1 MATRYW
7 IGSGIN
13 WSDPANWSETSSGE
27 GGASVP
33 YETTDTAIFDG
44 SSFIEPDFEIYAT
57 DVTIECN
64 IVTEEALPFCIRIGL
79 DGYIGLQ
86 NEVYISKIVIENNG
100 GLESNN
106 YDISTDDLEI
116 YSGAVVNLG
125 SSDVEIDS
133 SGTFDIDGSG
143 GQITITGGVFI
154 WSEGPTINAESCT
167 FLNCSA
173 QGGAT
178 FNALL
183 INNNVDSGGN
193 LGWIFDSAL
202 KPFTIYQ
209 SSGIVNVEGCVL
221 KNSIAE
227 GGATFNAFT
236 SLGNVNGG
244 YNTGWIFEGEPF
256 LILNIDDTISIVDSF
271 TKLKSLVLLS
281 IGIGSFSQVMLV
293 GSSQQIQAIGYYDD
307 GSNAIITQEV
317 TWISSNTA
325 AATIDSGGLIVTLAT
340 GITFITASLSTPY
353 GLIYSRVMLKI
364 EQLTS
369 SLDAETAVFQQVP
382 LKPDPNQT
390 FNCVLTV
397 DGRNIDLTF
406 KLRWNAE
413 AGYWAMTLIDSTT
426 GNYLVDGIPLIVGVQ
441 PTINLLQPY
450 GYLGIGSCYII
461 NVSGVASEYPND
473 TNLGI
478 DYIMLWGNSEI

>member
-1 MATRYW
+1 
-7 IGSGIN
+7 
-13 WSDPANWSETSSGE
+13 
-27 GGASVP
+27 
-33 YETTDTAIFDG
+33 
-44 SSFIEPDFEIYAT
+44 
-57 DVTIECN
+57 
-64 IVTEEALPFCIRIGL
+64 
-79 DGYIGLQ
+79 
-86 NEVYISKIVIENNG
+86 
-100 GLESNN
+100 
-106 YDISTDDLEI
+106 
-116 YSGAVVNLG
+116 
-125 SSDVEIDS
+125 
-133 SGTFDIDGSG
+133 
-143 GQITITGGVFI
+143 
-154 WSEGPTINAESCT
+154 
-167 FLNCSA
+167 
-173 QGGAT
+173 
-178 FNALL
+178 
-183 INNNVDSGGN
+183 
-193 LGWIFDSAL
+193 
-202 KPFTIYQ
+202 
-209 SSGIVNVEGCVL
+209 
-221 KNSIAE
+221 
-227 GGATFNAFT
+227 
-236 SLGNVNGG
+236 
-244 YNTGWIFEGEPF
+244 
-256 LILNIDDTISIVDSF
+256 
-271 TKLKSLVLLS
+271 LLS